1 MGKNKVSSVFVLL
14 ALVLGFLSTV
24 LSNTAA
30 PVRAQDGNT
39 HEIVFTIPVGKEGV
53 QYEGGNVP
61 EMLTWGPKAFTVAPD
76 GSFWIADTVGNRL
89 LHYNP
94 KGDLLDVIYLDGQV
108 VGAGDLE
115 VTTSDILVL
124 SQAAMPAKVVR
135 LALDGTV
142 LASYEL
148 PKGLR
153 LEDGLSGIALGDQGE
168 VLVEREGGA
177 YVAQIVDTR
186 GKVPLAPLD
195 GYVHEGRLYTARPA
209 DMTAGDPTRG
219 YITAGDTR
227 IEVAVTNSLG
237 GLRLLG
243 VNPDGSFYVS
253 VEEVVVSGT
262 IQVDQTVRHY
272 DVAGDLLGLARV
284 PLAEQYTYV
293 EHGLAVGPD
302 GAVYALITRPDH
314 VEVQRLTFSK
324 ELESILPAA
333 PVEMSGQSEDGIIA
347 PLACRS
353 RDSIMNTA
361 SGYVSNAK
369 YLSDTNTDGACAGRG
384 KPRYIG
390 SAGNYSSVAYD
401 WGGWDTVSD
410 YNNYMWPNTYQAGD
424 INTAGAE
431 NCSRGTD
438 CSGLVS
444 RAWGLSSKHSTCTL
458 PNVSWKLSSTSDLLR
473 GDIMN
478 KCGTHVVLFISFGPN
493 GIYSYESTTDSS
505 YDRVVSMYS
514 AWGRLSG
521 YEPRRY
527 NNVCP

>member
-1 MGKNKVSSVFVLL
+1 MGKNKFSSVFVLS
-14 ALVLGFLSTV
+14 ALVLGLLAMV
-24 LSNTAA
+24 LSNAAA
-30 PVRAQDGNT
+30 PVSAQGENT

-53 QYEGGNVP
+53 QYEGENVS

-89 LHYNP
+89 LHYSP
-94 KGDLLDVIYLDGQV
+94 KGDLLDMIYLDGQV

-115 VTTSDILVL
+115 VTASDILVL

-177 YVAQIVDTR
+177 YVSQLVDAR
-186 GKVPLAPLD
+186 GKMAPAPLD
-195 GYVHEGRLYTARPA
+195 GYVHAGQLYTARPA
-209 DMTAGDPTRG
+209 DMTAEDTTRG
-219 YITAGDTR
+219 YITAGDRR

-243 VNPDGSFYVS
+243 VNPDGSFYVIA
-253 VEEVVVSGT
+253 EEVVVSGT

-272 DVAGDLLGLARV
+272 DAAGELLGLARV
-284 PLAEQYTYV
+284 PLAEQYTDV
-293 EHGLAVGPD
+293 EQGLVVGPD
-302 GAVYALITRPDH
+302 GAVYALITRPDR
-314 VEVQRLTFSK
+314 VEVQRLRFSK
-324 ELESILPAA
+324 ELKSILPAA
-333 PVEMSGQSEDGIIA
+333 PVEMSVQSEGRVIA

-353 RDSIMNTA
+353 RDDMINTA
-361 SGYVSNAK
+361 SGYVTNMK
-369 YLSDTNTDGACAGRG
+369 YLSATNTDGTCAGRG

-390 SAGNYSSVAYD
+390 GAGTYSSVAYD
-401 WGGWDTVSD
+401 WNGWDTVSG
-410 YNNYMWPNTYQAGD
+410 YNGYMYPNTYQAGD
-424 INTAGAE
+424 INTAGWE
-431 NCSRGTD
+431 SCSRGTD

-444 RAWGLSSKHSTCTL
+444 RAWDLSSKKDTYGL
-458 PNVSWKLSSTSDLLR
+458 NNVSWKLSSTSDLLR

-478 KCGTHVVLFISFGPN
+478 RAGTHVVLFLSFGPN
-493 GIYSYESTTDSS
+493 GIYDYESTTDWS
-505 YDRVVSMYS
+505 YDRVVCVYRS
-514 AWGRLSG
+514 WGLLSG

-527 NNVCP
+527 NDVC